1 MPNAFAAEVPP
12 GQHWRSS
19 QRSPGLGFHFLAERG
34 REYKK
39 MEGKG
44 ERELWKEKRGDWSKK
59 GGLGLPPEMPLFP
72 DIIGWLGA

>member
-1 MPNAFAAEVPP
+1 
-12 GQHWRSS
+12 
-19 QRSPGLGFHFLAERG
+19 
-34 REYKK
+34 